1 MKYLIWL
8 LAILAAIWAFKRSR
22 RLAKPAKPTED
33 EKTPSASP
41 SNMVACAHCGL
52 HLPQEE
58 AVTGTKGLYCST
70 EHRAAA
76 QDRNPV

>member
-8 LAILAAIWAFKRSR
+8 LVILVAIWAFKRSR
-22 RLAKPAKPTED
+22 RPAKPAED
-33 EKTPSASP
+33 PKTPSATP

-76 QDRNPV
+76 QDRNPF

>member
-8 LAILAAIWAFKRSR
+8 LVILVAIWAFKRSR
-22 RLAKPAKPTED
+22 RPAKPTEAP
-33 EKTPSASP
+33 KTPSTTP
-41 SNMVACAHCGL
+41 PNMVACVHCGL

>member
-8 LAILAAIWAFKRSR
+8 LVILVAIWAFKRSR
-22 RLAKPAKPTED
+22 RPAKPAED
-33 EKTPSASP
+33 PKTPSATP

-58 AVTGTKGLYCST
+58 AVTGTKGLYCSCLLYT
-70 EHRAAA
+70 SDAA
-76 QDRNPV
+76 DE

>member
-8 LAILAAIWAFKRSR
+8 LVILLVIWAVKRNR
-22 RLAKPAKPTED
+22 KADPTPAP
-33 EKTPSASP
+33 KTPPPTTPAH
-41 SNMVACAHCGL
+41 MVTCAHCAI

-58 AVTGTKGLYCST
+58 AISGEKGLYCST
-70 EHRAAA
+70 EHRTAA